1 MAVNRTKTPFITTI
15 IAKNWTRFC
24 SELNRVLYPPTC
36 NVLLIEFEIDLLQ
49 NTNSVQVEFLND
61 IQVPEHISLV

>member
-1 MAVNRTKTPFITTI
+1 MVRANDWRLTGPANAGFVLMR
-15 IAKNWTRFC
+15 
-24 SELNRVLYPPTC
+24 LYPPTC
-36 NVLLIEFEIDLLQ
+36 NFLLIEFEIDLLQ